1 MSARAVLTQEDGKHQ
16 ILQKTQISDIQ
27 TVTEASGRRSKVKVF
42 DSN

>member
-27 TVTEASGRRSKVKVF
+27 TVTEGSGRKSKVKVF